1 MLHSRHRSK
10 IDDSMEKRLTQI
22 INMVRNFLFSSAN
35 REFLTFFFFL
45 VLSSIFWLMT
55 ALNETYE
62 REIGVPAYLVNIP
75 KNVVVTSDMEDT
87 VRVTVRDKGFAL
99 LAYTYGEGIRPIN
112 VNFQSAITR
121 QSGYGVVSSQ
131 ELMKMVNQRFS
142 GSSKIV
148 QVKPDRLDFHY
159 NYGLSRQVSV
169 KMAGNVVP
177 GKSFYLARTRF
188 WPEKVTVYGSKQAL
202 DSLRFVKTVPIN
214 ITNFNDTVLRT
225 VALET
230 IKGVKIVPNTVRI
243 GLYPDILTEENIEV
257 PITAVN
263 MPEGKVLRTFP
274 QRVTVNFIVGA
285 SMFRSISPEQFAVVV
300 DYNEIIDHPSDK
312 CSIHLRETPQGVR
325 NARLKMTQ
333 VDYLIEEQ

>member
-1 MLHSRHRSK
+1 
-10 IDDSMEKRLTQI
+10 MEKRLTQI

-45 VLSSIFWLMT
+45 VLSTIFWLMT

-131 ELMKMVNQRFS
+131 ELMKMINQRFS

-148 QVKPDRLDFHY
+148 QVKPDCLDFHY
-159 NYGLSRQVSV
+159 NYGLSRLVSV
-169 KMAGNVVP
+169 KMSGHVVP

-257 PITAVN
+257 PITAIN

>member
-1 MLHSRHRSK
+1 
-10 IDDSMEKRLTQI
+10 
-22 INMVRNFLFSSAN
+22 MVRNFLFSSAN

-45 VLSSIFWLMT
+45 VLSTIFWLMT

-87 VRVTVRDKGFAL
+87 VRVTVRNKGFAL

-131 ELMKMVNQRFS
+131 ELMKMINQRFS

-169 KMAGNVVP
+169 KMSGHVVP

-257 PITAVN
+257 PITAIN

-325 NARLKMTQ
+325 NARLKMTH

>member
-1 MLHSRHRSK
+1 
-10 IDDSMEKRLTQI
+10 
-22 INMVRNFLFSSAN
+22 MVRNFLFSSAN

-45 VLSSIFWLMT
+45 VLSTIFWLMT

-112 VNFQSAITR
+112 VNFQSAITC

-131 ELMKMVNQRFS
+131 ELMKMINQRFS

-169 KMAGNVVP
+169 KMSGHVVP

-257 PITAVN
+257 SITAIN

>member
-1 MLHSRHRSK
+1 M
-10 IDDSMEKRLTQI
+10 TQI

-45 VLSSIFWLMT
+45 VLSTIFWLMT

-131 ELMKMVNQRFS
+131 ELMKMINQRFS

-257 PITAVN
+257 PITAIN

>member
-1 MLHSRHRSK
+1 
-10 IDDSMEKRLTQI
+10 
-22 INMVRNFLFSSAN
+22 MVRNFLFSSAN
-35 REFLTFFFFL
+35 REFLTFFFFF
-45 VLSSIFWLMT
+45 VLSTIFWLMT

-131 ELMKMVNQRFS
+131 ELMKMINQRFS

-169 KMAGNVVP
+169 KMSGHVVP

-257 PITAVN
+257 PITAIN

-325 NARLKMTQ
+325 NARLKMTH

>member
-1 MLHSRHRSK
+1 M
-10 IDDSMEKRLTQI
+10 TQI

-131 ELMKMVNQRFS
+131 ELMKMINQRFS

-169 KMAGNVVP
+169 KMSGHVVP

-257 PITAVN
+257 PITAIN

>member
-1 MLHSRHRSK
+1 
-10 IDDSMEKRLTQI
+10 
-22 INMVRNFLFSSAN
+22 MVRNFLFSSAN

-45 VLSSIFWLMT
+45 VLSTIFWLMT

-131 ELMKMVNQRFS
+131 ELMKMINQRFS

-169 KMAGNVVP
+169 KMSGHVVP

-257 PITAVN
+257 PITAIN

-300 DYNEIIDHPSDK
+300 DNNEIIDHPSDK

-325 NARLKMTQ
+325 NARLKMTH

>member
-1 MLHSRHRSK
+1 M
-10 IDDSMEKRLTQI
+10 TQI

-45 VLSSIFWLMT
+45 VLSTIFWLMT

-99 LAYTYGEGIRPIN
+99 LAYTYGGGIRPIN

-131 ELMKMVNQRFS
+131 ELMKMINQRFS

-169 KMAGNVVP
+169 KMSGHVVP

-257 PITAVN
+257 PITAIN

>member
-1 MLHSRHRSK
+1 
-10 IDDSMEKRLTQI
+10 MEKRLTQI

-45 VLSSIFWLMT
+45 VLSTIFWLMT

-131 ELMKMVNQRFS
+131 ELMKMINQRFS
-142 GSSKIV
+142 GSLKIV

-169 KMAGNVVP
+169 KMAGHVVP

-274 QRVTVNFIVGA
+274 QRVMVNFIVGA

>member
-1 MLHSRHRSK
+1 
-10 IDDSMEKRLTQI
+10 
-22 INMVRNFLFSSAN
+22 MVRNFLFSSAN

-45 VLSSIFWLMT
+45 VLSTIFWLMT

-131 ELMKMVNQRFS
+131 ELMKMINQRFS

-169 KMAGNVVP
+169 KMAGHVVP

-257 PITAVN
+257 PIMAIN

>member
-1 MLHSRHRSK
+1 
-10 IDDSMEKRLTQI
+10 
-22 INMVRNFLFSSAN
+22 MVRNFLFSSAN

-45 VLSSIFWLMT
+45 VLSTIFWLMT
-55 ALNETYE
+55 ALNEIYE

-131 ELMKMVNQRFS
+131 ELMKMINQRFS

-169 KMAGNVVP
+169 KMAGHVVP

-257 PITAVN
+257 PITAIN

>member
-1 MLHSRHRSK
+1 
-10 IDDSMEKRLTQI
+10 MEKRLTQI

-45 VLSSIFWLMT
+45 VLSTIFWLMT

-131 ELMKMVNQRFS
+131 ELMKMINQRFS

-169 KMAGNVVP
+169 KMSGHVVP

-188 WPEKVTVYGSKQAL
+188 WPENVTVYGSKQAL

-257 PITAVN
+257 PITAIN

>member
-1 MLHSRHRSK
+1 M
-10 IDDSMEKRLTQI
+10 TQI

-169 KMAGNVVP
+169 KMSGHVVP

-257 PITAVN
+257 PITAIN

>member
-1 MLHSRHRSK
+1 
-10 IDDSMEKRLTQI
+10 
-22 INMVRNFLFSSAN
+22 MVRNFLFSSAN

-45 VLSSIFWLMT
+45 VLSTIFWLMT

-131 ELMKMVNQRFS
+131 ELMKMINQRFS

-169 KMAGNVVP
+169 KMSGHVVP

-257 PITAVN
+257 PITAIN

-300 DYNEIIDHPSDK
+300 DYKEIIDHPSDK

>member
-1 MLHSRHRSK
+1 
-10 IDDSMEKRLTQI
+10 
-22 INMVRNFLFSSAN
+22 MVRNFLFSSAN

-45 VLSSIFWLMT
+45 VLSTIFWLMT

-131 ELMKMVNQRFS
+131 ELMKMINQRFS

-169 KMAGNVVP
+169 KMAGHVVP

-225 VALET
+225 VVLET

-257 PITAVN
+257 PITAIN

>member
-1 MLHSRHRSK
+1 M
-10 IDDSMEKRLTQI
+10 TQI

-45 VLSSIFWLMT
+45 VLSTIFWLMT

-131 ELMKMVNQRFS
+131 ELMKMINQRFS

-169 KMAGNVVP
+169 KMSGHVVP

-257 PITAVN
+257 PITAIN

-300 DYNEIIDHPSDK
+300 DYNEIVDHPSDK

>member
-1 MLHSRHRSK
+1 
-10 IDDSMEKRLTQI
+10 MEKRLTQI

-45 VLSSIFWLMT
+45 VLSTIFWLMT

-131 ELMKMVNQRFS
+131 ELMKMINQRFS

-169 KMAGNVVP
+169 KMSGHVVP

-188 WPEKVTVYGSKQAL
+188 WPEKVSVYGSKQAL

-257 PITAVN
+257 PITAIN

>member
-1 MLHSRHRSK
+1 
-10 IDDSMEKRLTQI
+10 
-22 INMVRNFLFSSAN
+22 MVRNFLFSSAN

-45 VLSSIFWLMT
+45 VLSTIFWLMT

-62 REIGVPAYLVNIP
+62 REMGVPAYLVNIP

-131 ELMKMVNQRFS
+131 ELMKMINQRFS

-169 KMAGNVVP
+169 KMSGHVVP

-257 PITAVN
+257 PITAIN

>member
-1 MLHSRHRSK
+1 
-10 IDDSMEKRLTQI
+10 
-22 INMVRNFLFSSAN
+22 MVRNFLFSSAN

-45 VLSSIFWLMT
+45 VLSTIFWLMT

-257 PITAVN
+257 PITAIN

>member
-1 MLHSRHRSK
+1 
-10 IDDSMEKRLTQI
+10 
-22 INMVRNFLFSSAN
+22 MVRNFLFSSAN

-169 KMAGNVVP
+169 KMSGHVVP

-257 PITAVN
+257 PITAIN

>member
-1 MLHSRHRSK
+1 
-10 IDDSMEKRLTQI
+10 
-22 INMVRNFLFSSAN
+22 MVRNFLFSSAN

-45 VLSSIFWLMT
+45 VLSTIFWLMT

-131 ELMKMVNQRFS
+131 ELMKMINQRFS

-148 QVKPDRLDFHY
+148 QVKPDRLDFYY

-169 KMAGNVVP
+169 KMSGHVVP

-257 PITAVN
+257 PITAIN

-300 DYNEIIDHPSDK
+300 DYNEIVDHPSDK

-325 NARLKMTQ
+325 NARLKMTH

>member
-1 MLHSRHRSK
+1 
-10 IDDSMEKRLTQI
+10 MEKRLTQI

-45 VLSSIFWLMT
+45 VLSTIFWLMT

-131 ELMKMVNQRFS
+131 ELMKMINQRFS

-148 QVKPDRLDFHY
+148 QVKPDRLDLHY

-169 KMAGNVVP
+169 KMSGHVVP

-257 PITAVN
+257 PITAIN

>member
-1 MLHSRHRSK
+1 
-10 IDDSMEKRLTQI
+10 
-22 INMVRNFLFSSAN
+22 MVRNFLFSSAN

-45 VLSSIFWLMT
+45 VLSTIFWLMT

-131 ELMKMVNQRFS
+131 ELMKMINQRFS

-169 KMAGNVVP
+169 KMSGHVVP

-257 PITAVN
+257 PITAIN
-263 MPEGKVLRTFP
+263 MPEDKVLRTFP

>member
-1 MLHSRHRSK
+1 M
-10 IDDSMEKRLTQI
+10 TQI

-45 VLSSIFWLMT
+45 VLSTIFWLMT

-131 ELMKMVNQRFS
+131 ELMKMINQRFS

-159 NYGLSRQVSV
+159 NYGLTRQVSV
-169 KMAGNVVP
+169 KMSGHVVP

-325 NARLKMTQ
+325 NARLKMTH

>member
-1 MLHSRHRSK
+1 
-10 IDDSMEKRLTQI
+10 
-22 INMVRNFLFSSAN
+22 MVRNFLFSSAN

-45 VLSSIFWLMT
+45 VLSTIFWLMT

>member
-1 MLHSRHRSK
+1 
-10 IDDSMEKRLTQI
+10 MEKRLTQI

-45 VLSSIFWLMT
+45 VLSTIFWLMT

-131 ELMKMVNQRFS
+131 ELMKMINQRFS

-169 KMAGNVVP
+169 KMSGHVVP

-188 WPEKVTVYGSKQAL
+188 WPEKVTVYGSKRAL

-257 PITAVN
+257 PITAIN

>member
-1 MLHSRHRSK
+1 
-10 IDDSMEKRLTQI
+10 
-22 INMVRNFLFSSAN
+22 MVRNFLFSSAN

-45 VLSSIFWLMT
+45 VLSTIFWLMT

-131 ELMKMVNQRFS
+131 ELMKMINQRFS

-169 KMAGNVVP
+169 KMSGHVVP

-257 PITAVN
+257 PITAIN

-333 VDYLIEEQ
+333 VDYLIEER

>member
-1 MLHSRHRSK
+1 
-10 IDDSMEKRLTQI
+10 
-22 INMVRNFLFSSAN
+22 MVRNFLFSSAN

-45 VLSSIFWLMT
+45 VLSTIFWLMT

-75 KNVVVTSDMEDT
+75 KNVVITSDMEDT

-131 ELMKMVNQRFS
+131 ELMKMINQRFS

-257 PITAVN
+257 PITAIN

>member
-1 MLHSRHRSK
+1 
-10 IDDSMEKRLTQI
+10 
-22 INMVRNFLFSSAN
+22 
-35 REFLTFFFFL
+35 
-45 VLSSIFWLMT
+45 MT

-257 PITAVN
+257 SITAIN

>member
-1 MLHSRHRSK
+1 
-10 IDDSMEKRLTQI
+10 
-22 INMVRNFLFSSAN
+22 MVRNFLFSSAN

-45 VLSSIFWLMT
+45 VLSTIFWLMT

-131 ELMKMVNQRFS
+131 ELMKMINQRFS

-169 KMAGNVVP
+169 KMSGHVVP

-230 IKGVKIVPNTVRI
+230 INGVKIVPNTVRI

-257 PITAVN
+257 PITAIN

>member
-45 VLSSIFWLMT
+45 VLSTIFWLMT

-75 KNVVVTSDMEDT
+75 KNVVITSDMEDT

-121 QSGYGVVSSQ
+121 QSGYGVVPSQ
-131 ELMKMVNQRFS
+131 ELMKMINQRFS

-188 WPEKVTVYGSKQAL
+188 WPEKVTVYGSKQVL

-257 PITAVN
+257 PITAIN

>member
-1 MLHSRHRSK
+1 M
-10 IDDSMEKRLTQI
+10 TQI

-35 REFLTFFFFL
+35 REFLTFFFFF
-45 VLSSIFWLMT
+45 VLSTIFWLMT

-131 ELMKMVNQRFS
+131 ELMKMINQRFS

-169 KMAGNVVP
+169 KMSGHVVP

-257 PITAVN
+257 PITAIN

-325 NARLKMTQ
+325 NARLKMTH

>member
-1 MLHSRHRSK
+1 M
-10 IDDSMEKRLTQI
+10 TQI

-45 VLSSIFWLMT
+45 VLSTIFWLMT

-87 VRVTVRDKGFAL
+87 VRITVRDKGFAL

-131 ELMKMVNQRFS
+131 ELMKMINQRFS

-169 KMAGNVVP
+169 KMSGHVVP

-257 PITAVN
+257 PITAIN

>member
-1 MLHSRHRSK
+1 
-10 IDDSMEKRLTQI
+10 
-22 INMVRNFLFSSAN
+22 MVRNFLFSSAN

-45 VLSSIFWLMT
+45 VLSTIFWLMT

-131 ELMKMVNQRFS
+131 ELMKMINQRFS

-257 PITAVN
+257 PITAIN